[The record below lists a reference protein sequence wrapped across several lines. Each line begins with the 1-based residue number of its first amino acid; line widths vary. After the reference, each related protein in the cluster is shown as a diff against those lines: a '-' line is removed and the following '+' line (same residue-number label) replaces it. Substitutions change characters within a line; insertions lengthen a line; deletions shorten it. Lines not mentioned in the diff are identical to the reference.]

1 MQNKNTI
8 GYLQLLRKNK
18 SFRNLWFGQ
27 VVSELGDWLN
37 SIAIYALILKLS
49 DSGMAMAGAM
59 MAKLLPIVLISP
71 IAGIV
76 VDRVDR
82 KVVMISS
89 DLLRFV
95 VVLGF
100 LFIEDQSAL
109 WFIYAL
115 VIIEISLSGFFEP
128 ARSAIIPSLVP
139 KEHLVTA
146 NALSGSTWSV
156 MLAFG
161 AALGGVVVSLFGIRV
176 AFIVDACTFLISA
189 WFISKIPSV
198 TKPDKNSKNKNG
210 FQELT
215 DAMNFLRKE
224 PLVLVLSLLKSGL
237 AVAGGIMTLIP
248 LMATQVI
255 AKPAMLSLGVGILYS
270 ARGLGAAVGPLLVKK
285 LFGETTTVL
294 NWSIAAAFFLK
305 ALSYLFIGNSSNML
319 TLSLGVAAATLFGS
333 IIWVFSSALIH
344 LSTPDKYLG
353 RVFSFELAVMTL
365 VMGISNWGV
374 GFAID
379 DLGLTSH
386 QVAFAMAVLV
396 TISGLFWTG
405 FLVVIRKQLQPENLV
420 SSVCPIDPSGFNPLP
435 IAQEEQIEKK
445 DQGVEK

>member
-71 IAGIV
+71 IAGVV

-248 LMATQVI
+248 LMASQVI

-386 QVAFAMAVLV
+386 QVAFAMAALV
-396 TISGLFWTG
+396 TISGLFWTC
-405 FLVVIRKQLQPENLV
+405 FRVVIRKQLHPENLV
-420 SSVCPIDPSGFNPLP
+420 SSVCPIDPSGVNPLP
-435 IAQEEQIEKK
+435 ISQEKQIEKK

>member
-71 IAGIV
+71 IAGVV

-248 LMATQVI
+248 LMASQVI

-435 IAQEEQIEKK
+435 IAQEEQIEKQ

>member
-1 MQNKNTI
+1 MQNKSTI
-8 GYLQLLRKNK
+8 GYFQLLRKNEP
-18 SFRNLWFGQ
+18 FRNLWLGQ

-76 VDRVDR
+76 VDRIDR
-82 KVVMISS
+82 KIVMIAS

-95 VVLGF
+95 GVLGF
-100 LFIEDQSAL
+100 LFVEDQSTL

-115 VIIEISLSGFFEP
+115 VILEISLSGFFEP

-161 AALGGVVVSLFGIRV
+161 AALGGVIVSLFGIRV

-189 WFISKIPSV
+189 WFISKIPSIAKP
-198 TKPDKNSKNKNG
+198 TKKPKKKNG
-210 FQELT
+210 FQELQ
-215 DAMNFLRKE
+215 DAMYFLRKE
-224 PLVLVLSLLKSGL
+224 PVVLVLSLLKSGL

-248 LMATQVI
+248 LMASQVVS
-255 AKPAMLSLGVGILYS
+255 KPSMLSLGIGILYS
-270 ARGLGAAVGPLLVKK
+270 ARGLGAAVGPLLVKR

-294 NWSIAAAFFLK
+294 NWSITAAFFLK
-305 ALSYLFIGNSSNML
+305 AFSYN
-319 TLSLGVAAATLFGS
+319 
-333 IIWVFSSALIH
+333 
-344 LSTPDKYLG
+344 
-353 RVFSFELAVMTL
+353 
-365 VMGISNWGV
+365 
-374 GFAID
+374 
-379 DLGLTSH
+379 
-386 QVAFAMAVLV
+386 
-396 TISGLFWTG
+396 
-405 FLVVIRKQLQPENLV
+405 
-420 SSVCPIDPSGFNPLP
+420 
-435 IAQEEQIEKK
+435 
-445 DQGVEK
+445 

>member
-71 IAGIV
+71 IAGVV

-248 LMATQVI
+248 LMASQVI

-386 QVAFAMAVLV
+386 QVAFAMAALV

-435 IAQEEQIEKK
+435 IAQEEQIEKQ
-445 DQGVEK
+445 DQGLEK

>member
-1 MQNKNTI
+1 MQNISTI
-8 GYLQLLRKNK
+8 GYFQLLRKNEP
-18 SFRNLWFGQ
+18 FRNLWFGQ

-49 DSGMAMAGAM
+49 DSGMAIAGAM

-71 IAGIV
+71 IAGVV

-128 ARSAIIPSLVP
+128 ARSAIIPSLVS

-161 AALGGVVVSLFGIRV
+161 AALGGVLVSLFGIQV
-176 AFIVDACTFLISA
+176 AFILDACTFLISA
-189 WFISKIPSV
+189 WFISKIPSI
-198 TKPDKNSKNKNG
+198 TKPAKNPKKKNG
-210 FQELT
+210 FQELS
-215 DAMNFLRKE
+215 DAMRFLRKE
-224 PLVLVLSLLKSGL
+224 PVVLVLSLLKSGL

-248 LMATQVI
+248 LMASQVVY
-255 AKPAMLSLGVGILYS
+255 KPAMLSLGIGVLYS
-270 ARGLGAAVGPLLVKK
+270 ARGLGAAVGPLLVKR

-294 NWSIAAAFFLK
+294 TWSIAVAFFLK
-305 ALSYLFIGNSSNML
+305 ALSYLFIGNSATLL
-319 TLSLGVAAATLFGS
+319 TLSFGVATATLFGS

-365 VMGISNWGV
+365 VMGISNLGV
-374 GFAID
+374 GFATD
-379 DLGLTSH
+379 ELGLTSN

-396 TISGLFWTG
+396 TISGIFWTG
-405 FLVVIRKQLQPENLV
+405 FLVVIRRPFQQENLTG
-420 SSVCPIDPSGFNPLP
+420 SVFPIDPSGFNPVP
-435 IAQEEQIEKK
+435 MAQEKKKEK
-445 DQGVEK
+445 QVQRL